1 MATRVVIFDLDDT
14 LIADEASA
22 DAAILATCE
31 MAREKHGVDPKE
43 LHPTVRRTAREVWF
57 ASPARAYCVSIG
69 ISSSEGLWM
78 PFYSDDPDVRQLREW
93 VPTYRKEAWSQSLA
107 RHGVDDVTLALE
119 MAATFQRER
128 PAHHIVYADAEPT
141 LRSLR
146 RTCRLGLLTNG
157 AVDLQREKIELS
169 GLDPFFDIITISGE
183 IGVGKPD
190 SRVFELTLDR
200 MSAEPAE
207 AVMVGNSL
215 KSDIAG
221 AQGAGI
227 RAIWLNRSGETPEYG
242 IEPDAEIA
250 GLDELE
256 GIL

>member
-43 LHPTVRRTAREVWF
+43 LHPTVRRMAREVWY
-57 ASPARAYCVSIG
+57 ASPARAYCVAVG
-69 ISSSEGLWM
+69 ISSWEGLWM

-93 VPTYRKEAWSQSLA
+93 VPTYRKEAWSRSLA
-107 RHGVDDVTLALE
+107 EHGVDDVTLALE
-119 MAATFQRER
+119 MAAAFQRER
-128 PAHHIVYADAEPT
+128 PAHHIVYADSEPT

-146 RTCRLGLLTNG
+146 RTYRLGLLTNG
-157 AVDLQREKIELS
+157 AVDLQRDKIKLS
-169 GLDPFFDIITISGE
+169 GLGPFFDVVTISGE
-183 IGVGKPD
+183 IGIGKPD
-190 SRVFELTLDR
+190 PQVFALSLDR

-227 RAIWLNRSGETPEYG
+227 RAIWLNRSGETPEDG